1 MMFPTR
7 IEIIPSEGIVE
18 QVKAHVPLTTTL
30 TVTCLP
36 HHGIERTMRAAVQ
49 LGVLGYSVIPHLAAR
64 SVPGRSELT
73 GILRDCDV
81 SGINEVFVIGGD
93 RKQPAGPYASSL
105 PLLEDIAQ
113 YTGGRMRAGVAGYPE
128 GHPSVGPVDL
138 LDALLAKQHLASNVV
153 TQMCFSAPK
162 ILDFAALLRR
172 EGVQLPVWAG
182 VAGTVPRTK
191 LVSLA
196 TQIGVGSS
204 LKFLSRKGPLA
215 RKLLS
220 GDRYS
225 PESLVAGLE
234 SPAGIFAGIHLYSFN
249 NLDPAPGGPDQ
260 ATASAALQSA
270 LIRGAARKPDGHSA
284 VRPLSP
290 PAVTSDSSAVSGE

>member
-1 MMFPTR
+1 MMFPSR

-18 QVKAHVPLTTTL
+18 RVKALVPVTTTL

-36 HHGIERTMRAAVQ
+36 HHGVERTMRAAVQ
-49 LGVLGYSVIPHLAAR
+49 LSLLGYSVIPHLAAR
-64 SVPGRSELT
+64 SLHSRADLT
-73 GILRDCDV
+73 GILRDCNV
-81 SGINEVFVIGGD
+81 AGIGEVFVIGGD
-93 RKQPAGPYASSL
+93 RKKPAGTYGSAL

-113 YTGGRMRAGVAGYPE
+113 YSGGAMKAGVAGYPE
-128 GHPSVGPVDL
+128 GHPSIGPVDT
-138 LDALLAKQHLASNVV
+138 LDALLAKQHLASHVV

-162 ILDFAALLRR
+162 ILDYTALLRR
-172 EGVQLPVWAG
+172 EGVRLPVWAG
-182 VAGTVPRTK
+182 VAGSVPRTK

-225 PESLVAGLE
+225 PQSLVAGLE
-234 SPAGIFAGIHLYSFN
+234 SQPGNIAGIHFYSFN
-249 NLDPAPGGPDQ
+249 SLDAVPGGPDQ
-260 ATASAALQSA
+260 ASRSAALQPA
-270 LIRGAARKPDGHSA
+270 LIRGAARDN
-284 VRPLSP
+284 
-290 PAVTSDSSAVSGE
+290 

>member
-1 MMFPTR
+1 MFPTR
-7 IEIIPSEGIVE
+7 LEIIPSAGIVE
-18 QVKAHVPLTTTL
+18 KVTAAVPPGTTL
-30 TVTCLP
+30 TITCLP

-49 LGVLGYSVIPHLAAR
+49 LSVLGYRVIPHLAAR
-64 SVPGRSELT
+64 SLHSRAELT
-73 GILRDCDV
+73 GIVRDCNGA
-81 SGINEVFVIGGD
+81 GIGEVFVIGGD
-93 RKQPAGPYASSL
+93 RKLPAGPYESAL

-113 YTGGRMRAGVAGYPE
+113 YSGGVMRAGIAGYPE
-128 GHPSVGPVDL
+128 GHPSVGALDL
-138 LDALLAKQHLASNVV
+138 VDALLAKQHLATHVV

-162 ILDFAALLRR
+162 ILDYAALLGR

-182 VAGTVPRTK
+182 VAGSVPRTK

-225 PESLVAGLE
+225 PLGLISE
-234 SPAGIFAGIHLYSFN
+234 LAEHPDRVAGIHYYSFN
-249 NLDPAPGGPDQ
+249 DLDGVTEGATLRSNPA
-260 ATASAALQSA
+260 TTELAS
-270 LIRGAARKPDGHSA
+270 IPGAAK
-284 VRPLSP
+284 
-290 PAVTSDSSAVSGE
+290 

>member
-18 QVKAHVPLTTTL
+18 QVRAHVPVTTTL

-36 HHGIERTMRAAVQ
+36 HHGIERTMRAAVE
-49 LGVLGYSVIPHLAAR
+49 LSVLGYSVIPHLAAR

-81 SGINEVFVIGGD
+81 AGINEVFVIGGD
-93 RKQPAGPYASSL
+93 RKQPAGPYESAL

-113 YTGGRMRAGVAGYPE
+113 YTGGRMRAGVSGYPE
-128 GHPSVGPVDL
+128 GHPSVGPVNL

-153 TQMCFSAPK
+153 TQMCFSATK
-162 ILDFAALLRR
+162 ILDFATLLRR

-182 VAGTVPRTK
+182 VAGTVPRTR

-234 SPAGIFAGIHLYSFN
+234 SEPGNIAGIHLYSFN
-249 NLDPAPGGPDQ
+249 NLDAVPNGAGHGPDVQLTITHDGGGSPRRGGP
-260 ATASAALQSA
+260 
-270 LIRGAARKPDGHSA
+270 
-284 VRPLSP
+284 P
-290 PAVTSDSSAVSGE
+290 PVTSDSSAASGE

>member
-1 MMFPTR
+1 MMFPSR

-18 QVKAHVPLTTTL
+18 RVKALVPVTTTL

-49 LGVLGYSVIPHLAAR
+49 LSLLGYSVIPHLAAR
-64 SVPGRSELT
+64 SLHSRADLT
-73 GILRDCDV
+73 GILRDCNV
-81 SGINEVFVIGGD
+81 AGIGEVFVIGGD
-93 RKQPAGPYASSL
+93 RKKPAGTYGSAL

-113 YTGGRMRAGVAGYPE
+113 YSGGAMKAGVAGYPE
-128 GHPSVGPVDL
+128 GHPSIGPVDT
-138 LDALLAKQHLASNVV
+138 LDALLAKQHLASHVV

-162 ILDFAALLRR
+162 ILDYTALLRR
-172 EGVQLPVWAG
+172 EGVRLPVWAG
-182 VAGTVPRTK
+182 VAGSVPRTK

-225 PESLVAGLE
+225 PQSLVAGLE
-234 SPAGIFAGIHLYSFN
+234 SQPGNIAGIHFYSFN
-249 NLDPAPGGPDQ
+249 SLDAVPGGPDQ
-260 ATASAALQSA
+260 ASRSAALQPA
-270 LIRGAARKPDGHSA
+270 LIRGAARDN
-284 VRPLSP
+284 
-290 PAVTSDSSAVSGE
+290 